1 MTSVCFADE
10 NLKPP
15 DIFGRDRAEVFFWKS
30 PSFFLSFPN
39 FFPSTFYFSS
49 ALDEVL
55 PLINTLYFQF
65 IPGKQGCCD
74 WRTSTFDHV
83 IFVFLRYCILS
94 RLLISVS
101 LFLCVTLCVWPL
113 LQWSLSSFSQCC
125 MSRSVFTVLVCLLAF
140 SPDRCDAAHSLW
152 VLAPQSRFFVFEC
165 LGCTF
170 KQEITVQQCT
180 CRLARYFRRIAT
192 LFRLQ
197 HAWDAWEHWSIPRAQ
212 GLHVML
218 RNWLLDQAC
227 SVCFL
232 LGNFST
238 QCLSTGFAGHAH
250 FAVYGCFLQTSSGRA

>member
-101 LFLCVTLCVWPL
+101 LFLCVTLCVWLL

-140 SPDRCDAAHSLW
+140 SPDRCDVAHSLW
-152 VLAPQSRFFVFEC
+152 VLASQYRFFVFEC

-170 KQEITVQQCT
+170 KQEIT
-180 CRLARYFRRIAT
+180 
-192 LFRLQ
+192 LQ
-197 HAWDAWEHWSIPRAQ
+197 
-212 GLHVML
+212 
-218 RNWLLDQAC
+218 
-227 SVCFL
+227 
-232 LGNFST
+232 
-238 QCLSTGFAGHAH
+238 
-250 FAVYGCFLQTSSGRA
+250 